1 MSPLYKFQLID
12 LLWKFVWLFF
22 NFLHEKLNKL
32 EIRLDNSMRLAEEKK
47 RPNNTISDSQA
58 IGKGGALFALF
69 PLNHKLDFWR
79 EYHLE
84 IPFKREFQTDR
95 YTEFTFKLGVFLMIQ

>member
-1 MSPLYKFQLID
+1 
-12 LLWKFVWLFF
+12 
-22 NFLHEKLNKL
+22 
-32 EIRLDNSMRLAEEKK
+32 MRLAEEKK

-84 IPFKREFQTDR
+84 IPFKIEFQTDC